1 MRISGTFRYDEARGE
16 LLLKRDDGARCGV
29 MRICLP
35 GDAGCTAFDTH
46 GEARQ
51 YCEVV
56 LWNQSLRDGWYIP
69 TIATATAASRDWT
82 FRPGKWAA
90 QALALFGVGR
100 LLEKTEEICCQQ
112 GGCKGGGSTNRIPK
126 YSRPPRAAFM
136 PEFRLHW
143 RCLRYRALRGW
154 LWLAAVLTG
163 VGIGSLLLKLL

>member
-1 MRISGTFRYDEARGE
+1 MEITGKFIYDEARGE
-16 LLLKRDDGARCGV
+16 LRLRCEDGSPLPPLRLH
-29 MRICLP
+29 LP
-35 GDAGCTAFDTH
+35 GDAESTVFGTA
-46 GEARQ
+46 GEVRQ
-51 YCEVV
+51 YREVV

-69 TIATATAASRDWT
+69 TIATATAAPRDRT

-143 RCLRYRALRGW
+143 RGLRYRALRGW

-163 VGIGSLLLKLL
+163 VGIGSLLLKLV

>member
-1 MRISGTFRYDEARGE
+1 MRISGTFRYDETRGE

-69 TIATATAASRDWT
+69 TIATATAAPRDRT

-100 LLEKTEEICCQQ
+100 LFEKTEEICHHNSAHDGNCDPEY
-112 GGCKGGGSTNRIPK
+112 K
-126 YSRPPRAAFM
+126 RPPRTAFM
-136 PEFRLHW
+136 PEFCLHW
-143 RCLRYRALRGW
+143 RSLRYRALRGW
-154 LWLAAVLTG
+154 LWLAAILTC